1 MRRSRK
7 VVQRKWHL
15 SYDFLEEYF
24 EFRLMRAVLKVLLVD
39 NNKSRKLQ
47 GIRKETGNGFL
58 S

>member
-7 VVQRKWHL
+7 VLQRRWHL

-24 EFRLMRAVLKVLLVD
+24 EFRLIGTVLKVLLVD
-39 NNKSRKLQ
+39 NNTRRKLQ
-47 GIRKETGNGFL
+47 AIRKETGNDFL

>member
-1 MRRSRK
+1 MQRRR
-7 VVQRKWHL
+7 HL

-39 NNKSRKLQ
+39 NNKSRKLR